1 MEDLLQIQLEFS
13 ESEARSEITKEAI
26 ATTIRE
32 AFLGMGI
39 EPSVV
44 QAGVDQN
51 INLDRESPL
60 GVDPGVAALVIA
72 TIGVGMDLI
81 KIAVDLYKQHR
92 EQQEES
98 KKHLQDI
105 KLELAKLQLER
116 EKFEFAKQRREAR
129 SLTDGDDS
137 KTDQERIRDLLDSV
151 LIARLIEQHHIQ
163 HPEYRFDV
171 LQRR

>member
-1 MEDLLQIQLEFS
+1 MEDLLQIQIEFS
-13 ESEARSEITKEAI
+13 EDKAQGEITKEAI
-26 ATTIRE
+26 VTTIKE

-44 QAGVDQN
+44 QAGIDDN
-51 INLDRESPL
+51 IDLDRESPL

-81 KIAVDLYKQHR
+81 KIAIDLYKQHS

-98 KKHLQDI
+98 KKHHQDI

-116 EKFEFAKQRREAR
+116 EKFEFEKQQREVQRA
-129 SLTDGDDS
+129 TDGDDS
-137 KTDQERIRDLLDSV
+137 KADQERIQDLLDSI
-151 LIARLIEQHHIQ
+151 LIARLIEQHRVQ

-171 LQRR
+171 VQRR